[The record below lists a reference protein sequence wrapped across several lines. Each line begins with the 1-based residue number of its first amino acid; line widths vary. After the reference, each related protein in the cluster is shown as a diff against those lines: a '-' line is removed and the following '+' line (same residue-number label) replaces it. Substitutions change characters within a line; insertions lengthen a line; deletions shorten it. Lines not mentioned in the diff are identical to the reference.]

1 MTSIITD
8 RKFLIKSPNEILHD
22 KIEELIIEHRQ
33 NPFDIREIK
42 KEVIPEKILMI
53 NEPIKTQIILPKK
66 EIPKNKKYFIPK
78 YYI

>member
-8 RKFLIKSPNEILHD
+8 RKFLIKSPNEILQD

-33 NPFDIREIK
+33 NPFDIRENK
-42 KEVIPEKILMI
+42 EKIVII
-53 NEPIKTQIILPKK
+53 NEPKILPKK
-66 EIPKNKKYFIPK
+66 EISKNKKYFIPK

>member
-8 RKFLIKSPNEILHD
+8 RKFLIKSPNEILQD

-53 NEPIKTQIILPKK
+53 DEPKITPKK
-66 EIPKNKKYFIPK
+66 EISNNKKKYFIPK